1 GETAGWER
9 ANWFAPPGVE
19 ARYQYSYGKQNWF
32 EYSALE
38 HRAVREGVG
47 FFDMTSF
54 GKFLLQG
61 TDAEKVLNR
70 VSANN
75 IAVAPGRVVYTQWLN
90 DRGGIEA
97 DLTITRLTETSFL
110 IVTAGASQ
118 VRDYHWLRG
127 SILSSEHAFLTDV
140 TSAWAVISV
149 MGPESRTLLQAL
161 TSADLSNEAF
171 PFGSSCEIEI
181 GYALVRATRISYV
194 GELGWELYIPT
205 EFTLGVFNVLVEAGE
220 QFGLQPAGMHALNS
234 LRIEKAYRHWGHDIT
249 EEDTPLDAG
258 LGFAVDYDKIGGFRG
273 REALLKAREL
283 PRRRRLLQFRLTDP
297 KPLLYHEEPIWRDG
311 QLVGR
316 TTSGMYGHTLGG
328 SVALGY
334 VVSEDTV
341 NSAYVEAGVWEIEIA
356 GERVPALVS
365 LKPMYDPH
373 STRIKI

>member
-1 GETAGWER
+1 MER

-47 FFDMTSF
+47 YFDMTSF

-61 TDAEKVLNR
+61 VDAEKVLNR

-171 PFGSSCEIEI
+171 SFGNSCEIEM

-258 LGFAVDYDKIGGFRG
+258 LEFAVDYDKIGGFRG
-273 REALLKAREL
+273 REALLKVREL
-283 PRRRRLLQFRLTDP
+283 PRRRRLLQFRLSDP

-328 SVALGY
+328 SIALGY
-334 VVSEDTV
+334 VVSEDAV

-356 GERVPALVS
+356 GERVPAFVS

-373 STRIKI
+373 STRMKI